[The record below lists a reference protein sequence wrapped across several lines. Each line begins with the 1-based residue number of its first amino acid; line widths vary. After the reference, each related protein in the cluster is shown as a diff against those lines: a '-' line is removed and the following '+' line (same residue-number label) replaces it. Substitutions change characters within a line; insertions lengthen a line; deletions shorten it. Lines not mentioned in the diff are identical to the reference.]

1 MMRGTAKALGP
12 APDDRGA
19 RAPEPA
25 AAGNSRKSQRTRLRI
40 FEAAQSLFVE
50 IGYHAATNAKIAE
63 VAGMTRGAMLYHFAT
78 REELMAAVV
87 PFSQARRA
95 SLLQEAAESL
105 PHGSDRGDRVIEA
118 YWNLLSEPAFIA
130 FTELEAAARTDAGLR
145 EILRP
150 AEEAFDQAQ
159 MVENMFE
166 LVQGARGARFQAS
179 RDLARFMLEG
189 LARARLTYDAE
200 ARTENLLTVVKRA
213 ARNLNRK
220 GADTCLWPE

>member
-1 MMRGTAKALGP
+1 MKPAMARALGP
-12 APDDRGA
+12 ASDLSGERSAPSTAGA
-19 RAPEPA
+19 
-25 AAGNSRKSQRTRLRI
+25 SRKSQRTRTRI
-40 FEAAQSLFVE
+40 FEAAQALFVE
-50 IGYHAATNAKIAE
+50 IGYHAATNARIAE
-63 VAGMTRGAMLYHFAT
+63 AAGMTRGAMLYHFDS
-78 REELMAAVV
+78 REALMAAVV
-87 PFSQARRA
+87 PFIQARRA
-95 SLLQEAAESL
+95 ALLKEAAANL
-105 PHGSDRGDRVIEA
+105 PHGPDRGDRVIEA
-118 YWNLLSEPAFIA
+118 YWKLLGEPAFVA
-130 FTELEAAARTDAGLR
+130 FTELEAAARTDPGLR

-220 GADTCLWPE
+220 GPDQSLWPE

>member
-19 RAPEPA
+19 RALQSTT
-25 AAGNSRKSQRTRLRI
+25 AGASRKSQRTRQRI
-40 FEAAQSLFVE
+40 FEAAQALFVE
-50 IGYHAATNAKIAE
+50 IGYHAATNARIAE

-87 PFSQARRA
+87 PFIQDRRA
-95 SLLQEAAESL
+95 SLLQETAQSL
-105 PHGSDRGDRVIEA
+105 PHGPDRGDRVIEA
-118 YWNLLSEPAFIA
+118 YWGLLSEPAFIA
-130 FTELEAAARTDAGLR
+130 FTELEAAARTDPGLR

-166 LVQGARGARFQAS
+166 LVQGARGARFQAG

-189 LARARLTYDAE
+189 LARGRLTYDAE

-213 ARNLNRK
+213 AKNLNRK
-220 GADTCLWPE
+220 GPDQSLWPE